1 MGIFSFLKNEP
12 SNNAGKV
19 EWVELTDVAQLANI
33 REASKNKAQVV
44 FKHSTRCSISS
55 MALTRFEREG
65 AELNEL
71 ADLYYLD
78 LITYRP
84 VSNAIAEETG
94 VEHQSPQCIVL
105 KNDEVIYQSSH
116 SSISA
121 QAIIDLLK

>member
-1 MGIFSFLKNEP
+1 MGLFSFLKSDQP
-12 SNNAGKV
+12 NAGKV
-19 EWVELTDVAQLANI
+19 EWIELTDLAELANI
-33 REASKNKAQVV
+33 REASKSKPQIL

-65 AELNEL
+65 VELNEL
-71 ADLYYLD
+71 ADLHYLD

-84 VSNAIAEETG
+84 ISNAIAEETG